1 MMYPPTMADE
11 LDLDLDL
18 DEDQNINKTEER
30 IKNLS
35 SKVRDASKERDEAKA
50 AAEAAEAAR
59 EAAEKR
65 AQFLESFSEVANK
78 YPGAAEFKTQIEER
92 TQKGYSL
99 EDAAVAALAEAGK
112 FTPQQQEVA
121 PITTGTM
128 GGSAPVSITGDSRP
142 YSEMSR
148 EEKRAALI
156 EADQRGELRQ
166 ILEQR

>member
-1 MMYPPTMADE
+1 MTDE

-18 DEDQNINKTEER
+18 DEEQAINKTEER

-35 SKVRDASKERDEAKA
+35 SKVREKSQMAEENAKKAEEADQRA
-50 AAEAAEAAR
+50 A
-59 EAAEKR
+59 AAEKR
-65 AQFLESFSEVANK
+65 AEFLESFSEVATK

-99 EDAAVAALAEAGK
+99 EDAAVAALAEAGR
-112 FTPQQQEVA
+112 FTPQQDVA
-121 PITTGTM
+121 PITAGTM

-142 YSEMSR
+142 YAEMSR
-148 EEKRAALI
+148 DEKRAALM
-156 EADQRGELRQ
+156 EADRTGELRQ